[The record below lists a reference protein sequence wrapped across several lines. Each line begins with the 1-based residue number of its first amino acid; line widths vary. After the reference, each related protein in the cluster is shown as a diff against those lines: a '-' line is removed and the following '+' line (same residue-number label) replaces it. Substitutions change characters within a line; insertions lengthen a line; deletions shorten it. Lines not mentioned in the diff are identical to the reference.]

1 MMLLKNGKIFT
12 VTNGVIEQGDIFI
25 QEGKIQEV
33 GKNLQV
39 EDEQV
44 MDLQGAIV
52 IPGMIDAHC
61 HIGLAEENMGFEGS
75 DINEMTDP
83 LTPQLR
89 AIDGINPMDGC
100 FKKAVKAGITTVV
113 TGPGSANV
121 MGGQFVAMKTQG
133 ICVDEMVI
141 KEPVAMKVAFG
152 ENPKRVYNGKGKMPS
167 TRMATAA
174 LLRTVLTETK
184 NYMDKKKKAEE
195 KGDAFDVQL
204 KYEALIPVLKKEIP
218 LKAHAHR
225 ADDILTALR
234 IAKEFDVKITL
245 DHCTEGHLIKEYI
258 RESKVP
264 AIVGPT
270 LSHNSKI
277 ELTNKTFKTPR
288 ALTEEGIKVAIMTD
302 HPVIPIEYLPLTA
315 ALAMKEGLSF
325 EDTLKAV
332 TINPAEIA
340 GIDDRVG
347 SIEKGKDADL
357 VVLTGSPFEVA
368 TRTLFTMID
377 GKVVYQAE

>member
-1 MMLLKNGKIFT
+1 MLLKNGKIFT

-184 NYMDKKKKAEE
+184 NYMDKKKKVEE

>member
-1 MMLLKNGKIFT
+1 MLLKNGKIFT

>member
-184 NYMDKKKKAEE
+184 NYMDKKKKVEE